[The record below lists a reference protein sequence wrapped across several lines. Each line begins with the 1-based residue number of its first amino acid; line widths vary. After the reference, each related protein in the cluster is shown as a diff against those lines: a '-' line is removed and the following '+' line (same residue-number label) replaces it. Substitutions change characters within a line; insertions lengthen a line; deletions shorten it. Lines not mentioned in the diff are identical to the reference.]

1 MTAALPFADRRDAGR
16 QLARALLADPPS
28 NPVILALPRGGVPVA
43 YEIARRLHAPLGLLL
58 VRKIGAPGYPEYGIG
73 AVLDGST
80 PSVVI
85 DEGAARATGA
95 DKQYIEETV
104 QRELAEIERRKRA
117 YGTPAMPSLAGR
129 SVILVDDGIA
139 TGATVSAALRGLAHS
154 HADRIVL
161 AVPVAPSDI
170 VAWLGAHC
178 DRVVCLAS
186 PEPFMSVGSHYR
198 DFSQLED
205 AEVVKLLALSGHAVA
220 DEPHPAR

>member
-85 DEGAARATGA
+85 DEEIGRAH
-95 DKQYIEETV
+95 V
-104 QRELAEIERRKRA
+104 
-117 YGTPAMPSLAGR
+117 
-129 SVILVDDGIA
+129 
-139 TGATVSAALRGLAHS
+139 
-154 HADRIVL
+154 
-161 AVPVAPSDI
+161 
-170 VAWLGAHC
+170 
-178 DRVVCLAS
+178 
-186 PEPFMSVGSHYR
+186 
-198 DFSQLED
+198 
-205 AEVVKLLALSGHAVA
+205 
-220 DEPHPAR
+220 